1 MVLIN
6 SLGPIRD
13 MLSANPVAEALVLAR
28 GIHKYGSAT
37 GAGNSAGVMCFGWNM
52 LHLLGTPLERLA
64 LLHNDCRRPGFGY
77 YDERPVDER
86 SADPAKGSMPTGVE
100 VPEYWWQDWIGA
112 DHQHDLWAVMWLASA
127 LVAERE
133 KRGGRMNLAFPGAP
147 GPLDAEQILLLRLAA
162 HADAAAGIARNA
174 YLLSRSAWSLS
185 DGTLKVNPD
194 PSARGYAGPLLAALI
209 AKLAGAPIS
218 AGDEADI
225 MAYLTASL
233 DCYDAMPFSHFTKHQ
248 SAVPPVRTPYFIPAQ
263 EVQLAVAWDGY
274 SKFFRKH
281 SAHPVLAAR
290 CNAMAQRQLELLEP
304 WVNVCSDFATPWVV
318 SLRDTSGKIPKPEN
332 ALPVF
337 YQAHRA
343 PFDPSAWMILG
354 LKLAVERG
362 IPGAEEQLGLISY
375 IREGPNSELAW
386 AASPIWEEM

>member
-1 MVLIN
+1 MVLID

-37 GAGNSAGVMCFGWNM
+37 GAGNSGGVMCFGWNM

-147 GPLDAEQILLLRLAA
+147 WPLDAEQILLLRLAA

-174 YLLSRSAWSLS
+174 YLLSKNAWSLP

-233 DCYDAMPFSHFTKHQ
+233 DCYDAMPFSHFSKHQ
-248 SAVPPVRTPYFIPAQ
+248 SAVPPVTTPYFIPAQ
-263 EVQLAVAWDGY
+263 EVQLAVAWDAY
-274 SKFFRKH
+274 AKFFRKH
-281 SAHPVLAAR
+281 GVHPMLEIR
-290 CNAMAQRQLELLEP
+290 CNAMAQRQLELLVP
-304 WVNVCSDFATPWVV
+304 WVNSTSDFATPWVV

-343 PFDPSAWMILG
+343 PFDPSAWMMLG
-354 LKLAVERG
+354 LKLAVDRG
-362 IPGAEEQLGLISY
+362 IPDAEEQLGLISY
-375 IREGPNSELAW
+375 IREGPNSEIAW
-386 AASPIWEEM
+386 AATPIWEEL